1 MITTYL
7 SSGSSTIIII
17 IIIII
22 LCWRQPRAVVFPAF
36 SISEFLRFY
45 EGLIMIIMI
54 ITIIQYYRPKSQCV
68 RTASF
73 PRHQHSVWSTT
84 HRRAPVIYCRR
95 NQSDK
100 LASPPVT
107 TDDDVLDAGDSGSEG
122 RGVKMISDSQV
133 HVLNAGESVVL
144 ECYFNAAKYN
154 MFDYPLLWKK
164 VLSTPLL
171 ISFS

>member
-1 MITTYL
+1 M
-7 SSGSSTIIII
+7 
-17 IIIII
+17 
-22 LCWRQPRAVVFPAF
+22 
-36 SISEFLRFY
+36 
-45 EGLIMIIMI
+45 
-54 ITIIQYYRPKSQCV
+54 
-68 RTASF
+68 
-73 PRHQHSVWSTT
+73 
-84 HRRAPVIYCRR
+84 
-95 NQSDK
+95 
-100 LASPPVT
+100 T